1 MYATLRE
8 ELLNDKL
15 LEGQPQDARN
25 WLKEVSQLKSPEAI
39 VSCCASLPLTH
50 APASRSNGLLE

>member
-1 MYATLRE
+1 LLGVCQAFLAVYTTLRD

-25 WLKEVSQLKSPEAI
+25 WLKEV
-39 VSCCASLPLTH
+39 
-50 APASRSNGLLE
+50 